1 MTPIP
6 TLQELVSLA
15 NNFGFQFYYFRDAL
29 RFRTMLIKQ
38 LLNYHIYLLLLMSVF
53 FPSSLKSQMNKNMLN
68 LESSSYL
75 LQHSNNPIYWQ
86 RWDKNLYTSNNVDE
100 KLLVVSIGYSSCH
113 WCHVM
118 EKETF
123 EDPDVALYMNEKF
136 ISIKVDREE
145 NPEVDNIYMTA
156 TQMMTGSG
164 GWPLNVVCLPD
175 GRPIYGGT
183 YHTKNQWLEVLGK
196 IQRLYES
203 NKTQLLTFA
212 DKIEKGIREIN
223 YFEYTENDLII
234 QPTTLQND
242 MTLWSKSWDRVN
254 GGEKQNQKFITT
266 SKFNYIQQYNYL
278 NDDSLGKN
286 YFTNSLTKIA
296 NSGIVD
302 HLGGGFYRYTVDSE
316 WRVPHFEKMLY
327 DNAQLLSLYAN
338 AYKQFKLPLF
348 KTTVYNTYEFLQ
360 KQMENSKGG
369 YYSSIDADNDE
380 GEGRYYVFSSE
391 EIKKIAGEDLFIILN
406 YYKIELKKP
415 IENSFYHLRKIK
427 DSNSVL
433 KKFSLTNEQL
443 KKKINTWETNFLAL
457 KEKRDFPLI
466 DKKIITSWNAQM
478 ILGLLSSFEAFGD
491 EQFLIQAERTFTFL
505 KENLIFKGELMHTF
519 QANEAKIE
527 ANLED
532 YAFTIKAILR
542 LYQNTGD
549 LDYLKL
555 ADKLTQKVITNFA
568 TPQNPFFTFTKDP
581 VLFSEIISINDNVI
595 PSANSI
601 MADNLW
607 TLGHLLEKFNYNT
620 MANEMLSVV
629 ANYFHN
635 AKGSDYSQWAQLL
648 TKIAYSFKEVVVVG
662 PDAQKINK
670 ELQQN
675 YLPNVLFQISKIPS
689 KLPLLNDRFFDE
701 ETLIYVCKNKVCL
714 RPENKTSEALKQIND
729 L

>member
-1 MTPIP
+1 M
-6 TLQELVSLA
+6 
-15 NNFGFQFYYFRDAL
+15 Y
-29 RFRTMLIKQ
+29 IKQ
-38 LLNYHIYLLLLMSVF
+38 LLTYRIYLLFLMSVF
-53 FPSSLKSQMNKNMLN
+53 FSSSLFSQMNKNMLN
-68 LESSSYL
+68 LETSSYL
-75 LQHSNNPIYWQ
+75 LQHANNPINWQ
-86 RWDKNLYTSNNVDE
+86 RWNKNLYTSNNVDE

-196 IQRLYES
+196 IQRLYED
-203 NKTQLLTFA
+203 NKAQLITFA
-212 DKIEKGIREIN
+212 DKVEKGIQEIN
-223 YFEYTENDLII
+223 HFEYTEEAKLI
-234 QPTTLQND
+234 QPTILQND
-242 MTLWSKSWDRVN
+242 MAFWSISWDLIN
-254 GGEKQNQKFITT
+254 GGEKQNQKFIAP

-278 NDDSLGKN
+278 NNDNRGKD
-286 YFTNSLTKIA
+286 YFTNTLTNIA

-302 HLGGGFYRYTVDSE
+302 HLEGGFYRYTVDPE

-338 AYKQFKLPLF
+338 AYKQFKFPLF
-348 KTTVYNTYEFLQ
+348 KLTVYNTYAFLQ
-360 KQMENSKGG
+360 KKMENSKGG
-369 YYSSIDADNDE
+369 YFSAIDADNDQ
-380 GEGRYYVFSSE
+380 GEGRYYIFNLE
-391 EIKKIAGEDLFIILN
+391 EIKKVADQDLSMVLN
-406 YYKIELKKP
+406 YYQIELDKP
-415 IENSFYHLRKIK
+415 LENSFYHLRKIK
-427 DSNSVL
+427 DPTTLL

-443 KKKINTWETNFLAL
+443 EDKIKTWGINFLAL
-457 KEKRDFPLI
+457 KEKREFPLI

-491 EQFLIQAERTFTFL
+491 EQFLFQAKRTFSFL
-505 KENLIFKGELMHTF
+505 KENLISKGKLMHTF

-532 YAFTIKAILR
+532 YAFTIKAILS
-542 LYQNTGD
+542 LYQNTGE
-549 LDYLKL
+549 LYYLEL
-555 ADKLTQKVITNFA
+555 GDKLTQKVIENFE
-568 TPQNPFFTFTKDP
+568 TSQNPFFTYTKDP
-581 VLFSEIISINDNVI
+581 VLFSEIISIDDNVI

-601 MADNLW
+601 MAENLW
-607 TLGHLLEKFNYNT
+607 TLGHLLEKKNYSA
-620 MANEMLSVV
+620 MANEMIASVV
-629 ANYFHN
+629 SYFYDS
-635 AKGSDYSQWAQLL
+635 KGSNYCQWAQLIS
-648 TKIAYSFKEVVVVG
+648 KVAYSFKEVIVVG
-662 PDAQKINK
+662 KEAHKINK

-675 YLPNVLFQISKIPS
+675 YLPNVLFQISDKPS
-689 KLPLLNDRFFDE
+689 ELPLLSDRYFDK
-701 ETLIYVCKNKVCL
+701 ETLIYVCENKVCL
-714 RPENKTSEALKQIND
+714 RPENTTAEALKQIND